1 MALQNSAYT
10 HHDGAGRPMMDPV
23 IFDRTVE
30 AVAALTSNA
39 TVISE
44 LVMNDEECAGVGRA
58 LAAGDAAALM
68 RVYRAAMDRH
78 VQELLD
84 QQNHKRWERGLG
96 ESDLEAA
103 LALQAV
109 YA

>member
-1 MALQNSAYT
+1 MALMTAAYAD
-10 HHDGAGRPMMDPV
+10 HDGSGRPVMDPV
-23 IFDRTVE
+23 ILDRTVD
-30 AVAALTSNA
+30 AVSALASNA
-39 TVISE
+39 KVIGE

-58 LAAGDAAALM
+58 LAAGDAGALM

-84 QQNHKRWERGLG
+84 DQNHKRWERGLG

-103 LALQAV
+103 WALQAV